1 MNFLFNEIKRE
12 MYQFFAKAP
21 TVQGFKILERITSES
36 GAIFTRVEKII
47 GEFHLGDNEGS
58 LGGGRERAPGG
69 GS

>member
-1 MNFLFNEIKRE
+1 

-21 TVQGFKILERITSES
+21 RVQGFKILERTTITSES

-47 GEFHLGDNEGS
+47 GKFHLGDNEGS